1 MKQLIKYLLLLF
13 LFFFVACTGSK
24 KMVKKAQKLEAVGM
38 YRDASEFYYNGLIRN
53 PSNID
58 AIIGLKKT
66 GQRVLDDKLEDFY
79 KAYSFEKDKEAVY
92 AYIDAKAYYEKIKAI
107 KVELDYPKH
116 YLDYYNDVREQY
128 LARKYEEAEGLIVE
142 EKYDKAETV
151 FKEILS
157 IDDEYKDALMLSK
170 VAYVEPYYQ
179 EGALAMGADRYRDAY
194 YHFDE
199 VVRVNKNYKDAYEL
213 RRETKEMAIFTI
225 AIVPFKEVMKHQGVS
240 SKINKTIMNELT
252 DSNNPFIII
261 VDRQNTEKLIAE
273 QKLAL
278 SGIVDENSAASAG
291 MLLGVKA
298 VLFGE
303 VTDGNK
309 QSSHLVKTQMSAFER
324 YKVRRYNSHTNS
336 YTVTYLYRKKNYS
349 QFTDRTSVSIT
360 YEYQLVSSET
370 GEILVSGVNT
380 ETNSDFIK
388 YATYSGSSKDLF
400 PSTNSGPFS
409 SSKKE
414 FDRLFSARKNIKNLH
429 QLAAEIYPKISKKI
443 TKEIL
448 EYEATRN

>member
-1 MKQLIKYLLLLF
+1 
-13 LFFFVACTGSK
+13 
-24 KMVKKAQKLEAVGM
+24 MVKKAQKLEAVGM
-38 YRDASEFYYNGLIRN
+38 YRHASEFYYDGLERN
-53 PSNID
+53 SSNID

-66 GQRVLDDKLEDFY
+66 AQHVLDDKLETFF

-92 AYIDAKAYYEKIKAI
+92 SYIDAKAYYDRIKAI

-116 YLDYYNDVREQY
+116 YLGYYNDIKEKYLSRRYRKGEDLIEQ
-128 LARKYEEAEGLIVE
+128 
-142 EKYDKAETV
+142 EKYDKAETI
-151 FKEILS
+151 FKEILT
-157 IDDEYKDALMLSK
+157 IDAEYRDALMLSK

-179 EGALAMGADRYRDAY
+179 KGALAMGADRYRDAY
-194 YHFDE
+194 YHLDE

-213 RRETKEMAIFTI
+213 RRESKEMAIFTI
-225 AIVPFKEVMKHQGVS
+225 AIVPFKEVAMHEGVS
-240 SKINKTIMNELT
+240 SKINRSIMSELT
-252 DSNNPFIII
+252 DSNNPFIVI

-291 MLLGVKA
+291 LLLGVKA

-309 QSSHLVKTQMSAFER
+309 QSSRLTKTQKTAYER
-324 YKVRRYNSHTNS
+324 YKVRRYNSHTDS
-336 YTVTYLYRKKNYS
+336 YTVTYLYRKKNYTLFS
-349 QFTDRTSVSIT
+349 DHISVSIT

-370 GEILVSGVNT
+370 GEILGSGIYT
-380 ETNSDFIK
+380 ETASDHIE
-388 YATYSGSSKDLF
+388 YATYSGNTKELY
-400 PSTNSGPFS
+400 PSTNSGLFS
-409 SSKKE
+409 SAKKD
-414 FDRLFSARKNIKNLH
+414 FDKKFVARKNVKTLK
-429 QLAAEIYPKISKKI
+429 QLAAEIYPKISKVI